1 MNVICKWHR
10 RLVALKLCFLHLII
24 IFQETYPHMWL
35 LQKEFIQSLI
45 FLLSFFITLPLNV
58 HLCQMLKYTANLGP

>member
-45 FLLSFFITLPLNV
+45 FLLALS
-58 HLCQMLKYTANLGP
+58 